1 MVSIFVK
8 LYWDRLFKL
17 HNTSV
22 VPGEIFLMDAT
33 WKYIQMFYQNWRED
47 MLHIGDSYCLLKEL
61 HFKA

>member
-8 LYWDRLFKL
+8 DCLSCTTHQWFQGK
-17 HNTSV
+17 
-22 VPGEIFLMDAT
+22 IFLMDAT

-47 MLHIGDSYCLLKEL
+47 RLHIGDSYCLLKEL